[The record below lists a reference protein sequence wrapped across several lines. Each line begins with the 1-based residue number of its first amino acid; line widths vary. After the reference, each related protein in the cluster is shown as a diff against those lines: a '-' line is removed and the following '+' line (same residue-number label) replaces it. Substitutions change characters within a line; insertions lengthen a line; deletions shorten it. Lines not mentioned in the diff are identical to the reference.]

1 MINQTLQ
8 KARIGILRDEIYLG
22 TPNFTESGLLNFA
35 KMRMVRVNMI
45 IMEIVVLMMMTNT
58 QIDEIY

>member
-1 MINQTLQ
+1 MIIQTLQ

-35 KMRMVRVNMI
+35 KMRMVSCTNVIVMI
-45 IMEIVVLMMMTNT
+45 WMVVMVQLKYV
-58 QIDEIY
+58 QIY